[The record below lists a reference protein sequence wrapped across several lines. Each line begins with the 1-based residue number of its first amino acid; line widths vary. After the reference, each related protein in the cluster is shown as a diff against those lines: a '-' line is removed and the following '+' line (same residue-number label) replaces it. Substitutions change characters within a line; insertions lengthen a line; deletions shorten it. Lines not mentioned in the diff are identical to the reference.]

1 MIYQSLTRIKKKN
14 ATYNLIMAG
23 RDTGKS
29 TAITRELI
37 DDYKATGHKFIRLF
51 RKTGNSYDA
60 ADSWFDEYNEG
71 GKFYEGD
78 VFEFRSDGN
87 YYINGELF
95 GYTAIISLARNYRSG
110 VYPAS
115 VYTAV
120 YDEYIGITPDEY
132 VDGEVKKFKSIL
144 TTVFRHRECK
154 IWLLGNNYNEMSKYN
169 PYHTYFGIDIDRDKI
184 KQGDIRVYKSKRFKN
199 PAKIAFEFGRIAYES
214 EEEIPL
220 SERIDGNEV
229 ATSGEFARPWDVFI
243 QDDRYEHRPSFL
255 RDSIDN
261 YFIADTFGRCYF
273 PVVNEELQSIDWIST
288 PEDLLAIGK
297 TGDETHYKALI
308 DYADYFME
316 QYGEEEYYE
325 ELENSMPYDIAIPL
339 FKDGNRYGENCQGF
353 ISGINKIYTGFT
365 YQYAD
370 GNIKYLFEKI
380 ILGNKMD

>member
-29 TAITRELI
+29 TAITGELI

-78 VFEFRSDGN
+78 VFEFRSDSN

-339 FKDGNRYGENCQGF
+339 FKEGNRYGENCQGF
-353 ISGINKIYTGFT
+353 ISGVNKIYTGFT